1 MTLLAYVHDVVLCL
15 LLQASQQQSG
25 YVDYILNILQVSD
38 YVSAA
43 TAVAASGSPT
53 AAQVASI
60 KSTLES
66 LFESS
71 VNVNLGTRLTD
82 VSNILQALSDL
93 SALHTNSLA
102 SPKGS
107 LQILVD
113 NLTA

>member
-1 MTLLAYVHDVVLCL
+1 MTLLAYVHAVVLCL
-15 LLQASQQQSG
+15 LLQASQQQLG
-25 YVDYILNILQVSD
+25 CVLQVSD

-43 TAVAASGSPT
+43 TAVAASGSPS

-93 SALHTNSLA
+93 SVLHINSSD

-107 LQILVD
+107 LQILAE
-113 NLTA
+113 NLTT

>member
-1 MTLLAYVHDVVLCL
+1 MTLLAYVHAVVLCL
-15 LLQASQQQSG
+15 LLQASQQQLG
-25 YVDYILNILQVSD
+25 CVEYILNVLQVSD

-43 TAVAASGSPT
+43 TSVAASGSPS

-93 SALHTNSLA
+93 SVLHINSSD

-107 LQILVD
+107 LQILAE
-113 NLTA
+113 NLTT